1 MSNVINDLQSA
12 GVIHPIDSPIE
23 GVEVYAMRPADPNQ
37 TFIELQEQLTKLQKQ
52 LDNEVLATA
61 HLRRVITELKPYQDL
76 TESLGKALI
85 QNPDFMEDI
94 LKYVRD
100 NDCIEYDKLAQEIDL
115 DDLAN
120 AFSYSELAYEL
131 DYDRLAQEFSISDI
145 VDELDTNDIAQ
156 QIDLSDLAEHFSI
169 DVRVNR

>member
-12 GVIHPIDSPIE
+12 GIIHPIDSPIE

-37 TFIELQEQLTKLQKQ
+37 TIIELQEQLTKLQRE

-76 TESLGKALI
+76 TEALSQALL
-85 QNPDFMEDI
+85 QNPDFKENI
-94 LKYVRD
+94 LQYVRD
-100 NDCIEYDKLAQEIDL
+100 NDCIEYDKLAEEIEYDN
-115 DDLAN
+115 LAN
-120 AFSYSELAYEL
+120 ELSYSELAYEL

-145 VDELDTNDIAQ
+145 ADELDTNDIAQ